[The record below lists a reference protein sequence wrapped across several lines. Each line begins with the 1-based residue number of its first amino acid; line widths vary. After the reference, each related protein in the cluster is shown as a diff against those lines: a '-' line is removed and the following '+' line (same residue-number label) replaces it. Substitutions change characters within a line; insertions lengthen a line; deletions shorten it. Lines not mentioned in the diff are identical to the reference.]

1 MIFFTYDVTFFT
13 QHPVLPLRRP
23 AENRCRGRNFP
34 RHGRN
39 FPRRGRKFPR
49 FGFST
54 ASVGRFSHTL
64 LCFASP
70 SRAKGR
76 EEAGGW
82 RGRDCGAAQCSQ
94 PSPRSLRLGFG
105 LSLARRGMPCGP
117 QQVRLRPEPCPAGH
131 RQGNHNK
138 RGCAV
143 LKCHYAASRC
153 LGLAC
158 RSGMRADGGR
168 LRRCPRAH
176 QREWRCGRPGAARRR
191 AN

>member
-1 MIFFTYDVTFFT
+1 MPWKKLPTAWKKLPTAWKKVPTFWIFHGIRRSFFTRPLVTR
-13 QHPVLPLRRP
+13 QPQPRQR
-23 AENRCRGRNFP
+23 AGAGGGRGR
-34 RHGRN
+34 G
-39 FPRRGRKFPR
+39 
-49 FGFST
+49 
-54 ASVGRFSHTL
+54 
-64 LCFASP
+64 
-70 SRAKGR
+70 
-76 EEAGGW
+76 
-82 RGRDCGAAQCSQ
+82 CGAAQCSQ

-105 LSLARRGMPCGP
+105 LSLARRSMHCGP

-158 RSGMRADGGR
+158 RSGMLADGGR